1 MSHMATRLS
10 RVEQVG
16 RNRGMV
22 LDAARQVFLE
32 RGYAG
37 ATLEAIAEE
46 AGFSKGVVYSQ
57 FAGKPDLFLA
67 LLERRIAERA
77 AENAEIAATEA
88 GFDGLLALLR
98 AAYARDARDG
108 GNWSLLL
115 IEFRVV
121 AARDAGLNARYT
133 GLHTQ
138 TLERLTDAVCAVLA
152 RAGLAPVGPPKDFAR
167 LLLAIV
173 AGNVLEQAAG
183 TGALPPEALIDVVAR
198 LVEPI

>member
-1 MSHMATRLS
+1 MLRVATRLN

-22 LDAARQVFLE
+22 LDAARRVFLE
-32 RGYAG
+32 RGYSG
-37 ATLEAIAEE
+37 ATLEVIAEE

-88 GFDGLLALLR
+88 GIDGLLALLR
-98 AAYARDARDG
+98 ANARDARDG

-121 AARDAGLNARYT
+121 VARDAGLNARYT
-133 GLHTQ
+133 ELHTQ
-138 TLERLTDAVCAVLA
+138 TLERLTDAVRTVLA

-167 LLLAIV
+167 LVLAIV

-183 TGALPPEALIDVVAR
+183 TGGLPPEALVDLVAR